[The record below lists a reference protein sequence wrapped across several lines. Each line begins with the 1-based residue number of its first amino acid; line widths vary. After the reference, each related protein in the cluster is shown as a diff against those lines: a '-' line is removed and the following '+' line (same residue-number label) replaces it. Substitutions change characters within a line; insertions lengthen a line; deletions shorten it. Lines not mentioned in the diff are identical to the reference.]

1 MKIYLV
7 GGAVRDRLLNIPV
20 TDNDYV
26 VVGSTVEEMLSLG
39 YRQVGN
45 SFPVFLEPK
54 TNCEYALA
62 RKERKEGHGYN
73 GFCFDFAPDITLEED
88 LIRRDLTINAI
99 AEDPDG
105 NIIDPCGGRED
116 LKKKVLRHIND
127 SFAEDPLRVLRVA
140 RFAARFNHLGFTVAP
155 ETMELMKSMV
165 LQGEINY
172 LTPERIFLEFNK
184 VLING
189 DADIFIKILRNCGA
203 LGVVFPEMDNLY
215 GIPARKYWLPEIDTG
230 THMELCLSYACRHNY
245 EPIEKFAIFCHDFG
259 KALTDKNILPS
270 HTNHGKKGVPL
281 IEKFCDRLRIPNN
294 YRKVA
299 EFIARE
305 HSMVHTA
312 LYKSNKE
319 ILELLKRIDAFR
331 NPVHVNYLLN
341 CCKADFHG
349 RLGFENLQYTHPKL
363 IEDLFI
369 QIKDIKPN
377 ELIKQGYKGAQISEK
392 LDELRLETMEQ
403 YRSNWNIEHAE
414 ELKSEK
420 KEDPEWIKQKKLR
433 QSLQK

>member
-1 MKIYLV
+1 
-7 GGAVRDRLLNIPV
+7 
-20 TDNDYV
+20 
-26 VVGSTVEEMLSLG
+26 
-39 YRQVGN
+39 
-45 SFPVFLEPK
+45 
-54 TNCEYALA
+54 
-62 RKERKEGHGYN
+62 
-73 GFCFDFAPDITLEED
+73 
-88 LIRRDLTINAI
+88 
-99 AEDPDG
+99 
-105 NIIDPCGGRED
+105 
-116 LKKKVLRHIND
+116 
-127 SFAEDPLRVLRVA
+127 
-140 RFAARFNHLGFTVAP
+140 
-155 ETMELMKSMV
+155 
-165 LQGEINY
+165 
-172 LTPERIFLEFNK
+172 
-184 VLING
+184 
-189 DADIFIKILRNCGA
+189 
-203 LGVVFPEMDNLY
+203 
-215 GIPARKYWLPEIDTG
+215 
-230 THMELCLSYACRHNY
+230 
-245 EPIEKFAIFCHDFG
+245 
-259 KALTDKNILPS
+259 
-270 HTNHGKKGVPL
+270 
-281 IEKFCDRLRIPNN
+281 
-294 YRKVA
+294 
-299 EFIARE
+299 
-305 HSMVHTA
+305 MVHTA